1 MAITPTTPVTPV
13 TPVTPSL
20 PPLKPL
26 RFTFPFRKKGQGT
39 ASVEIADEH
48 EFHRILKNEPSGA
61 YPLSSKGMW
70 HGGIHISE
78 AGAGQSLDLKG
89 GVRCIAD
96 GDVVAWRLNRSYPIS
111 ELPAQNGKPAFSVP
125 YSTGFTLVRHAMEFP
140 RGTKLT
146 FFSLY
151 MHLQDLAGYE
161 SDATLPKPAYWSPEF
176 KVTEFAQDKPHV
188 SPRGVTAPSEQKG
201 LRVRATHPHGTPRCI
216 LPQGTQFSISE
227 RAGDWGKIKDMQGT
241 QPYPPTVGAYVAPSA
256 AVGGWAFLGKEHG
269 GYVAEAVMPDSM
281 LDQVVVPPQ
290 PVPIKAG
297 DLIGYLGR
305 YDSLGQQTSNQMVH
319 IEVFCGDAIKP
330 FLQQGRAWIEQHSP
344 FPDRWKQLGLPSE
357 PTILRIARRTKL
369 YKAAFNEG
377 QDAPQTGVI
386 QVLSL
391 AELAKLKD
399 NKVMETARGTDDQ
412 KRPWWKVDSAD
423 VRSQGI
429 SGWVREQSFAG
440 GRVTREFAQAWI
452 DFDASFDD
460 PHDPTHTMFATT
472 KAYIDYSLGA
482 DVPAPGA
489 LAKLSPL
496 MAKVYRAIYA
506 TGDGSQAADE
516 LCDAANDPWR
526 ALRMSR
532 LIIKHESEW
541 ANPAKWR
548 RLIQEIEAQTGP
560 QVQHEAEQKRIEK
573 LVWWD
578 EVKAGVTDL
587 PGSNVFHI
595 HPIGLVGNF
604 GKGKFQFTLA
614 MMQRIFPHAS
624 RDSLQEMA
632 DELNAHIDIYKLN
645 TPLRRTHFFAQV
657 MQETGASL
665 GLEEGFIW
673 KASALIATFSYFRR
687 HPDLANAH
695 GYHETRTI
703 KADGTSMN
711 QTDYES
717 IANGAYGGRNDLGN
731 GDCATGDGWR
741 YRGRGLKQ
749 LTGRSNYRAFTK
761 WHASLQNEWP
771 QEILDFEADPDLLIQ
786 PKYAVRSAAY
796 FWIDNGLHKKADFGS
811 TAKQV
816 DDITRIVN
824 FHTDSYMAR
833 VSNFNAIFSRGDFN

>member
-1 MAITPTTPVTPV
+1 MATTPA
-13 TPVTPSL
+13 TPSL

-26 RFTFPFRKKGQGT
+26 RFTFPFRKKGNGT
-39 ASVEIADEH
+39 ASVEITDEH
-48 EFHRILKNEPSGA
+48 EFHRILKNEPSGT
-61 YPLSSKGMW
+61 YSLSSKGMW

-78 AGAGQSLDLKG
+78 AGAGQALDLKG

-111 ELPAQNGKPAFSVP
+111 ELPAQNGKPAFSAP
-125 YSTGFTLVRHAMEFP
+125 YSTGFALVRHAMEFP

-161 SDATLPKPAYWSPEF
+161 SDATLPKPAYWTPEF
-176 KVTEFAQDKPHV
+176 KVTEYAQDKPHV

-201 LRVRATHPHGTPRCI
+201 LRVRATHPHGAPRCI
-216 LPQGTQFSISE
+216 LPLGTQFSISE
-227 RAGDWGKIKDMQGT
+227 RAGDWGKIKDIHGT
-241 QPYPPTVGAYVAPSA
+241 QPYPPTVGAHVAPSA

-269 GYVAEAVMPDSM
+269 GYVANAVMPDSM

-305 YDSLGQQTSNQMVH
+305 YDSLGQQISNQMVH

-330 FLQQGRAWIEQHSP
+330 FLQEGRAWIEQHSP

-357 PTILRIARRTKL
+357 PTILRIARQTKL
-369 YKAAFNEG
+369 YKAALNEG

-391 AELAKLKD
+391 AGLARLKD
-399 NKVMETARGTDDQ
+399 NKVMETTPGTDNQ

-423 VRSQGI
+423 VRSRVV

-472 KAYIDYSLGA
+472 KAYVDYSLGA

-506 TGDGSQAADE
+506 TGDGRQAADE

-541 ANPAKWR
+541 ANPVKWR
-548 RLIQEIEAQTGP
+548 HLIQEIETRTGP

-578 EVKAGVTDL
+578 EVKAGVSDL
-587 PGSNVFHI
+587 PGSDVFHI
-595 HPIGLVGNF
+595 HPIGMVGNF
-604 GKGKFQFTLA
+604 AREHQLIT
-614 MMQRIFPHAS
+614 M
-624 RDSLQEMA
+624 EMLIA
-632 DELNAHIDIYKLN
+632 VESGNSAAHYERLLSHLNKYAWLYEVN
-645 TPLRRTHFFAQV
+645 TPRRIAHFLSQAAHESALKIRSENLYFRPEIMRKTFGCKGGKKNYNESCDDCTQGRLREKLWT
-657 MQETGASL
+657 QESYYAHNPERLGGYVYADRMGNGAESTG
-665 GLEEGFIW
+665 EGF
-673 KASALIATFSYFRR
+673 K
-687 HPDLANAH
+687 
-695 GYHETRTI
+695 
-703 KADGTSMN
+703 
-711 QTDYES
+711 
-717 IANGAYGGRNDLGN
+717 
-731 GDCATGDGWR
+731 
-741 YRGRGLKQ
+741 YRGRGIIQ
-749 LTGRSNYRAFTK
+749 VTGKDGYQSFQDEHNRRSPDDI
-761 WHASLQNEWP
+761 Q
-771 QEILDFEADPDLLIQ
+771 DFISHPELVSENVG
-786 PKYAVRSAAY
+786 YAVESAFI
-796 FWIDNGLHKKADFGS
+796 FWSKNHLNSISDLGSFADVTQVVNGG
-811 TAKQV
+811 Q
-816 DDITRIVN
+816 N
-824 FHTDSYMAR
+824 GY
-833 VSNFNAIFSRGDFN
+833 GDRLRRYNKIATVLGLPQGV